1 MSLWNGLR
9 IKVKVQVRHQLFI
22 VPLLPVACCL
32 IAGIVIGRYYPVGE
46 GWLLCG
52 LCGVLLITLLLRY
65 HPRWQTAGI
74 WLATIL
80 LGMIIIQYPLPDSEM
95 VQRAG
100 ERMLAYRDQLLRQY
114 QQWGI
119 GEENYAI
126 VAAMTLGDKT
136 ALTPDIRES
145 FNITGAGHVLAISGL
160 HLGILY
166 MMVSFLVRGLRLRIV
181 TQVLTILL
189 IWAFA
194 FLVGMSPSVVRS
206 ATMLTIYGLLSLGY
220 RQKMS
225 INVLAFTAI
234 VLLVLKPQSLFDIGF
249 QMSFLAVL
257 AILLCYPLL
266 NSVFSERWMM
276 EHRLVRWLWGMTAL
290 SLSAQIGVAPL
301 IAFYFHRFSTYFL
314 LSNFVVIPCAYLILV
329 GAILLF
335 VMRLQVVAT
344 VLTTV
349 TTWMRQ
355 ALNAIATLPYAS
367 IDGLYPTL
375 SQTILIYIFILL
387 FGILLTYSYLWFKN
401 LRYFRSTIKNKMV
414 ILFCILLT

>member
-1 MSLWNGLR
+1 M
-9 IKVKVQVRHQLFI
+9 QMRHQLFI
-22 VPLLPVACCL
+22 APLLPVACCL

-46 GWLLCG
+46 VQLLCI

-136 ALTPDIRES
+136 ALTPEIRES

-225 INVLAFTAI
+225 INVLAFTTI

-257 AILLCYPLL
+257 AILLFYPLF
-266 NSVFSERWMM
+266 NSVFSERWLM

-344 VLTTV
+344 ALTAV

-355 ALNAIATLPYAS
+355 ALDAIATLPYAS
-367 IDGLYPTL
+367 IDGLYSTL

-387 FGILLTYSYLWFKN
+387 FGILLTYSYLWIKN
-401 LRYFRSTIKNKMV
+401 LRYFRSTIKK
-414 ILFCILLT
+414 

>member
-1 MSLWNGLR
+1 
-9 IKVKVQVRHQLFI
+9 
-22 VPLLPVACCL
+22 
-32 IAGIVIGRYYPVGE
+32 
-46 GWLLCG
+46 
-52 LCGVLLITLLLRY
+52 
-65 HPRWQTAGI
+65 
-74 WLATIL
+74 
-80 LGMIIIQYPLPDSEM
+80 M

-136 ALTPDIRES
+136 ALTPEIRES

-257 AILLCYPLL
+257 AILLFYPLF
-266 NSVFSERWMM
+266 NSVFSERWLM
-276 EHRLVRWLWGMTAL
+276 EHRLMRWLWGMTAL

-314 LSNFVVIPCAYLILV
+314 LSNFIVIPCAYLILV

-335 VMRLQVVAT
+335 VTRLQVVAT
-344 VLTTV
+344 ALTAV

-355 ALNAIATLPYAS
+355 ALDAIATLPYAS

-387 FGILLTYSYLWFKN
+387 FGILLTYSYLWIKN
-401 LRYFRSTIKNKMV
+401 LRYFRSTIQNKMV

>member
-1 MSLWNGLR
+1 M
-9 IKVKVQVRHQLFI
+9 RHQLFI
-22 VPLLPVACCL
+22 APLLPVACCL

-136 ALTPDIRES
+136 ALTPEIRES

-225 INVLAFTAI
+225 INVLAFTTI

-257 AILLCYPLL
+257 AILLFYPLF
-266 NSVFSERWMM
+266 NSVFSERWLM

-344 VLTTV
+344 ALTAV

-355 ALNAIATLPYAS
+355 ALDAIATLPYAS
-367 IDGLYPTL
+367 IDGLYSTL

-387 FGILLTYSYLWFKN
+387 FGILLTYSYLWIKN
-401 LRYFRSTIKNKMV
+401 LRYFRSTIKK
-414 ILFCILLT
+414 

>member
-9 IKVKVQVRHQLFI
+9 IRVKVQVRHQLFI

-166 MMVSFLVRGLRLRIV
+166 MMVSFLVRGS
-181 TQVLTILL
+181 
-189 IWAFA
+189 
-194 FLVGMSPSVVRS
+194 GC
-206 ATMLTIYGLLSLGY
+206 G
-220 RQKMS
+220 
-225 INVLAFTAI
+225 
-234 VLLVLKPQSLFDIGF
+234 
-249 QMSFLAVL
+249 
-257 AILLCYPLL
+257 
-266 NSVFSERWMM
+266 
-276 EHRLVRWLWGMTAL
+276 
-290 SLSAQIGVAPL
+290 
-301 IAFYFHRFSTYFL
+301 
-314 LSNFVVIPCAYLILV
+314 
-329 GAILLF
+329 
-335 VMRLQVVAT
+335 
-344 VLTTV
+344 
-349 TTWMRQ
+349 
-355 ALNAIATLPYAS
+355 
-367 IDGLYPTL
+367 
-375 SQTILIYIFILL
+375 
-387 FGILLTYSYLWFKN
+387 
-401 LRYFRSTIKNKMV
+401 
-414 ILFCILLT
+414 

>member
-1 MSLWNGLR
+1 M
-9 IKVKVQVRHQLFI
+9 QVRHQLFI

-32 IAGIVIGRYYPVGE
+32 IAGIVIGRYYPVSE

-194 FLVGMSPSVVRS
+194 FLIGMSPSVVRS

-266 NSVFSERWMM
+266 NRVFSERWLM

-355 ALNAIATLPYAS
+355 ALDAIAALPYAN

-401 LRYFRSTIKNKMV
+401 LRYFRSTIKK
-414 ILFCILLT
+414 

>member
-1 MSLWNGLR
+1 MRSLR
-9 IKVKVQVRHQLFI
+9 STADYSS
-22 VPLLPVACCL
+22 VAL
-32 IAGIVIGRYYPVGE
+32 SSSLADSRYLAGN
-46 GWLLCG
+46 
-52 LCGVLLITLLLRY
+52 
-65 HPRWQTAGI
+65 HS
-74 WLATIL
+74 

-266 NSVFSERWMM
+266 NRVFSERWMM

-314 LSNFVVIPCAYLILV
+314 LSNFIVIPCAYLILV

-349 TTWMRQ
+349 TAWMRQ
-355 ALNAIATLPYAS
+355 ALDAIATLPYAS

-387 FGILLTYSYLWFKN
+387 FGILLTYSYLWIKN

>member
-9 IKVKVQVRHQLFI
+9 IRVKVQVRHQLFI

-32 IAGIVIGRYYPVGE
+32 IAGIVIGRYYPVSE

-266 NSVFSERWMM
+266 NRVFSERWLM

-314 LSNFVVIPCAYLILV
+314 LSNFVVIPCAYLILL

-355 ALNAIATLPYAS
+355 ALDAIATLPYAS

-375 SQTILIYIFILL
+375 SQIILIYIFILL
-387 FGILLTYSYLWFKN
+387 FVILLTYSYLWIKN
-401 LRYFRSTIKNKMV
+401 LRYFRSTIQNKMV

>member
-1 MSLWNGLR
+1 
-9 IKVKVQVRHQLFI
+9 
-22 VPLLPVACCL
+22 
-32 IAGIVIGRYYPVGE
+32 
-46 GWLLCG
+46 
-52 LCGVLLITLLLRY
+52 
-65 HPRWQTAGI
+65 
-74 WLATIL
+74 
-80 LGMIIIQYPLPDSEM
+80 MIIIQYPLPDSEM

-266 NSVFSERWMM
+266 NRVFSERWMM

-314 LSNFVVIPCAYLILV
+314 LSNFIVIPCAYLILV

-349 TTWMRQ
+349 TAWMRQ
-355 ALNAIATLPYAS
+355 ALDAIATLPYAS

-387 FGILLTYSYLWFKN
+387 FGILLTYSYLWIKN